1 MQEKID
7 YKKFD
12 FQSAREILRGKNIV
26 FTGRGFLVRGELM
39 RLARQA
45 GAEVDSV
52 VTKKCD
58 ILIVGEKPGSK
69 LRKAKIL
76 GCDIITI
83 SDFKKILEGK
93 VRKNQIEID
102 DALNVELEDGE
113 VEVLNILRKNIVV
126 IASNEVIREK
136 VIRNIKLNGGNVLE
150 NIDDSVDILV
160 YQPSSSVNKQLDRAK
175 ELGIEILTKEE
186 YIDYI
191 NNFYELLNELKKI
204 RSEFE

>member
-45 GAEVDSV
+45 GADVDSV

-83 SDFKKILEGK
+83 SDFKNILEGK

-102 DALNVELEDGE
+102 DTLNVEVEDGE

-160 YQPSSSVNKQLDRAK
+160 YQPNSSVNKQLDRAK
-175 ELGIEILTKEE
+175 ELGIEILTLGVFNRKL
-186 YIDYI
+186 I
-191 NNFYELLNELKKI
+191 N
-204 RSEFE
+204 R

>member
-102 DALNVELEDGE
+102 DALKVELEDGE

-175 ELGIEILTKEE
+175 ELGIEILTLGVFNRKL
-186 YIDYI
+186 I
-191 NNFYELLNELKKI
+191 N
-204 RSEFE
+204 R

>member
-7 YKKFD
+7 YKNFD

-45 GAEVDSV
+45 GADVDSV

-102 DALNVELEDGE
+102 DALNVELEDVE

-175 ELGIEILTKEE
+175 ELGIEILTLGVFNRKL
-186 YIDYI
+186 I
-191 NNFYELLNELKKI
+191 N
-204 RSEFE
+204 R

>member
-83 SDFKKILEGK
+83 SDFKNILEGK

-102 DALNVELEDGE
+102 DTLNVEVEDGE

-160 YQPSSSVNKQLDRAK
+160 YQPNSSVNKQLDRAK
-175 ELGIEILTKEE
+175 ELGIEILTLGVFNRKL
-186 YIDYI
+186 I
-191 NNFYELLNELKKI
+191 N
-204 RSEFE
+204 R